1 MTTRSPR
8 RLIAAASLALFAA
21 ACEDEVVCMGS
32 FADAGDAGVACAIAE
47 DGSFVE
53 EGCFDPPQ
61 ICPDISPLN
70 LCGVGVADP
79 DVHQYNVLLLNRG
92 QKPYKILGVQVRG
105 DAGCAI
111 ADVRTV
117 PAIGGEVTGGDA
129 AVLNFTFRP
138 TAAGD
143 VQAAI
148 EITTDAENFPT
159 LYLPLCGRGVTG
171 TPSADDCI
179 ACTDAS
185 QAEVVTCGG

>member
-1 MTTRSPR
+1 MKTAR
-8 RLIAAASLALFAA
+8 LFALVSLSVVSA
-21 ACEDEVVCMGS
+21 ACEDEVQCLGS

-47 DGSFVE
+47 DGSFAE
-53 EGCFDPPQ
+53 KSCFDPPQ

-70 LCGVGVADP
+70 LCGVDLADP
-79 DVHQYNVLLLNRG
+79 DPHQFNVLLLNRG

-111 ADVRTV
+111 EEVRTV
-117 PAIGGEVTGGDA
+117 PGIGSEVTGGDA

-138 TAAGD
+138 TVAGD
-143 VQAAI
+143 LQAAI

-159 LYLPLCGRGVTG
+159 LFLPICGRGVAG
-171 TPSADDCI
+171 TPSAEDCI
-179 ACTDAS
+179 ACVDAS